1 MSEAAPRTS
10 ERMNGEEVSDLLVGA
25 IDIHIHTNPHM
36 FPGIHAQDIIQLAQQ
51 AHAAGMRALVVKDIG
66 VPTTGAA
73 YVISRTGPGIPIYG
87 AHVMNVAMGGINPRA
102 VWAALN
108 HGDGAK
114 VIHFPTG
121 DTTNHTE
128 FRKAFYAGVNPPL
141 PDDQTISVVRD
152 GKLIPEAR
160 EIISLVKE
168 KGAALATAHISAAE
182 SHAVIREAKDQGLER
197 IIVSHARWAM
207 TGLSIADLKE
217 FAALGCFIEFEFCLM
232 MPIMYF
238 VHGER
243 PYDPRDLVAA
253 MKEVGT
259 DHCFMSSDLGQLYS
273 PLPIEGMR
281 SYIAILM
288 RCGIT
293 ADEIRRMFHVNPAR
307 IIGLD

>member
-1 MSEAAPRTS
+1 MAADSMT
-10 ERMNGEEVSDLLVGA
+10 GEEATSLLVGA

-36 FPGIHAQDIIQLAQQ
+36 FPGIHSQDIIQLAHQ

-73 YVISRTGPGIPIYG
+73 YVITRTGPGIPIYG

-102 VWAALN
+102 VWAALT

-121 DTTNHTE
+121 DTRNHTE

-141 PDDQTISVVRD
+141 PDDQTICVLED
-152 GKLIPEAR
+152 GQLIPEVR

-168 KGAALATAHISAAE
+168 KGAALATAHISAEE
-182 SHAVIREAKDQGLER
+182 SQAVVREAKAQGLER
-197 IIVSHARWAM
+197 IIISHARWAM
-207 TGLSIADLKE
+207 TGLSVEQLKH
-217 FAALGCFIEFEFCLM
+217 FASQGCFIEFEFCLL

-243 PYDPRDLVAA
+243 PYDPRELVAA
-253 MKEVGT
+253 IKEIGA
-259 DHCFMSSDLGQLYS
+259 DQCFLSTDLGQLYS
-273 PLPIEGMR
+273 PLPVEGLR
-281 SYIAILM
+281 TFVAILM

-293 ADEIRRMFHVNPAR
+293 AEEIRTMLHSNPAKL
-307 IIGLD
+307 IGLS